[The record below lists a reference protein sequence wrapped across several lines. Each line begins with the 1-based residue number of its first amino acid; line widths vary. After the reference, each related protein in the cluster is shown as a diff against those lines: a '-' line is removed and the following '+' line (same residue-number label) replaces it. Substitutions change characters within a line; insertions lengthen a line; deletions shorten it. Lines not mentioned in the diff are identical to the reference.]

1 MRTIEIQLFG
11 ALREAEPSARL
22 AVESAATHIGQ
33 LRKELAV
40 AVAAWPP
47 QARALLPRSAFASAT
62 TVLRDA
68 DRLPEDG
75 RLALLPPVSGG

>member
-11 ALREAEPSARL
+11 ALREAEPSSRL
-22 AVESAATHIGQ
+22 AIESAATRVGE
-33 LRKELAV
+33 LREELAA
-40 AVAAWPP
+40 AVSFWPAP
-47 QARALLPRSAFASAT
+47 ARALLPRSAFASAT

-68 DRLPEDG
+68 DPLPEDG